1 MKFIALQ
8 TSTNSFIF
16 PILFNKIG
24 LRDLF
29 RPIYIKKE
37 SKNKPEIVKFI
48 INKRYTDEEIKNY
61 PHLDSLIKF
70 FENYKDRIVTI
81 DKIDDETY
89 RIVYTI
95 KTVLTL
101 QCALT
106 LDPVLYEYEKKF
118 DEVYSKVENDEYFL
132 IEKNTID
139 LTDMVWT
146 NILIEKP
153 INVTL
158 PNAYE
163 IFDFFSHYLYKKN
176 T

>member
-1 MKFIALQ
+1 MKWSIQQLRKIQ
-8 TSTNSFIF
+8 KF
-16 PILFNKIG
+16 PYEFSDTIDYSEYAESVEDILDIDPVFVSG
-24 LRDLF
+24 
-29 RPIYIKKE
+29 
-37 SKNKPEIVKFI
+37 
-48 INKRYTDEEIKNY
+48 
-61 PHLDSLIKF
+61 
-70 FENYKDRIVTI
+70 TI

-95 KTVLTL
+95 KTLLTL

-106 LDPVLYEYEKKF
+106 LDPVPYEYEKTF
-118 DEVYSKVENDEYFL
+118 DEVYSKIENEEYFL

-163 IFDFFSHYLYKKN
+163 ILEERGIVLDDTITLDNDEQILFYSDGTEEEEEK
-176 T
+176 

>member
-1 MKFIALQ
+1 MKWSIQQLRKVQKFPYLFSDTIDYSEYAE
-8 TSTNSFIF
+8 SVEDIF
-16 PILFNKIG
+16 SIEPVLVSG
-24 LRDLF
+24 
-29 RPIYIKKE
+29 
-37 SKNKPEIVKFI
+37 
-48 INKRYTDEEIKNY
+48 
-61 PHLDSLIKF
+61 
-70 FENYKDRIVTI
+70 TI

-106 LDPVLYEYEKKF
+106 LDPVLYEYEKTF

-163 IFDFFSHYLYKKN
+163 ILKERGIVLDDTITLDKDEEILFYSDGLEEEEEK
-176 T
+176 

>member
-1 MKFIALQ
+1 MKWSIQQLRKIQKFPYHFSDTIDYSEYAE
-8 TSTNSFIF
+8 SVEDIF
-16 PILFNKIG
+16 SIEPVMVSG
-24 LRDLF
+24 
-29 RPIYIKKE
+29 
-37 SKNKPEIVKFI
+37 S
-48 INKRYTDEEIKNY
+48 
-61 PHLDSLIKF
+61 
-70 FENYKDRIVTI
+70 I

-163 IFDFFSHYLYKKN
+163 ILKERGIVLDDTITLDKDEEILFYSDGLEEEEEK
-176 T
+176 

>member
-1 MKFIALQ
+1 MKWSIQQLRKIQKFPYHFSDTIDYSEYAE
-8 TSTNSFIF
+8 TVEDIF
-16 PILFNKIG
+16 SIEPVLVSG
-24 LRDLF
+24 
-29 RPIYIKKE
+29 
-37 SKNKPEIVKFI
+37 
-48 INKRYTDEEIKNY
+48 
-61 PHLDSLIKF
+61 
-70 FENYKDRIVTI
+70 TI

-106 LDPVLYEYEKKF
+106 LDPVLYEYEKTF

-163 IFDFFSHYLYKKN
+163 ILKERGIVLDDTITLDNDEEILFYSDGLEEEEEK
-176 T
+176 

>member
-1 MKFIALQ
+1 MKWSIQQLRKIQKFPYHFSDTIDYSEYAE
-8 TSTNSFIF
+8 SVEDIF
-16 PILFNKIG
+16 SIEPVMVSG
-24 LRDLF
+24 
-29 RPIYIKKE
+29 
-37 SKNKPEIVKFI
+37 S
-48 INKRYTDEEIKNY
+48 
-61 PHLDSLIKF
+61 
-70 FENYKDRIVTI
+70 I

-106 LDPVLYEYEKKF
+106 LDPVLYEYEKTF

-163 IFDFFSHYLYKKN
+163 ILKERGIVLDDTITLDKDEEILFYSDGLEEEEEK
-176 T
+176 

>member
-1 MKFIALQ
+1 MKWSIQQLRKIQ
-8 TSTNSFIF
+8 KF
-16 PILFNKIG
+16 PFQFS
-24 LRDLF
+24 D
-29 RPIYIKKE
+29 
-37 SKNKPEIVKFI
+37 
-48 INKRYTDEEIKNY
+48 
-61 PHLDSLIKF
+61 
-70 FENYKDRIVTI
+70 TI
-81 DKIDDETY
+81 DYSEYAEGVEDIIEINPVLVSGEINKIDDETY

-95 KTVLTL
+95 KTVLIL

-106 LDPVLYEYEKKF
+106 LDPVPYEYEKTF
-118 DEVYSKVENDEYFL
+118 DEVYSKIENDEYFL

-163 IFDFFSHYLYKKN
+163 ILKERGIVLDDTITLDNDEEILFYSNGLEEEEEK
-176 T
+176 

>member
-1 MKFIALQ
+1 MKWSIQQLRKIQKCPYHFSDTIDYSEYAE
-8 TSTNSFIF
+8 TVEDIF
-16 PILFNKIG
+16 SIEPVLVSG
-24 LRDLF
+24 
-29 RPIYIKKE
+29 
-37 SKNKPEIVKFI
+37 
-48 INKRYTDEEIKNY
+48 
-61 PHLDSLIKF
+61 
-70 FENYKDRIVTI
+70 TI

-89 RIVYTI
+89 RIVYTV

-106 LDPVLYEYEKKF
+106 LDPVLYEYEKTF

-139 LTDMVWT
+139 LADMVWT

-163 IFDFFSHYLYKKN
+163 ILKERGIVLDDTITLDNDEEILFYSDGLEEEEEK
-176 T
+176 

>member
-1 MKFIALQ
+1 MKWSIQQLRKVQKFPYHFSDTIDYSEYAE
-8 TSTNSFIF
+8 TVEDIF
-16 PILFNKIG
+16 SIEPVLVSG
-24 LRDLF
+24 
-29 RPIYIKKE
+29 
-37 SKNKPEIVKFI
+37 
-48 INKRYTDEEIKNY
+48 
-61 PHLDSLIKF
+61 
-70 FENYKDRIVTI
+70 TI

-106 LDPVLYEYEKKF
+106 LDPVLYEYEKTF

-139 LTDMVWT
+139 LADMVWT

-163 IFDFFSHYLYKKN
+163 ILKERGIVLDDTITLDNDEEILFYSDGLEEEEEK
-176 T
+176 

>member
-1 MKFIALQ
+1 MKWSIQQLRKVQKFPYHFSDTIDYSEYAE
-8 TSTNSFIF
+8 TVEDIF
-16 PILFNKIG
+16 SIEPVLVSG
-24 LRDLF
+24 
-29 RPIYIKKE
+29 
-37 SKNKPEIVKFI
+37 
-48 INKRYTDEEIKNY
+48 
-61 PHLDSLIKF
+61 
-70 FENYKDRIVTI
+70 TI

-89 RIVYTI
+89 RIVYTV

-106 LDPVLYEYEKKF
+106 LDPVLYEYEKTF

-139 LTDMVWT
+139 LADMVWT

-163 IFDFFSHYLYKKN
+163 ILKERGIVLDDTITLDNDEEILFYSDGLEEEEEK
-176 T
+176 

>member
-1 MKFIALQ
+1 MKWSIQQLRKIQ
-8 TSTNSFIF
+8 KF
-16 PILFNKIG
+16 PYKFSDTI
-24 LRDLF
+24 D
-29 RPIYIKKE
+29 YSEYAE
-37 SKNKPEIVKFI
+37 SVEDI
-48 INKRYTDEEIKNY
+48 ISIN
-61 PHLDSLIKF
+61 PVLVSG
-70 FENYKDRIVTI
+70 TI

-89 RIVYTI
+89 RIVYNI
-95 KTVLTL
+95 KTVLIL

-106 LDPVLYEYEKKF
+106 LDPVPYEYEKTF
-118 DEVYSKVENDEYFL
+118 DEVYSKIENDEYFL

-163 IFDFFSHYLYKKN
+163 ILKERGIVLDDTISLDNDEEILFYSDGLEEEEEK
-176 T
+176 

>member
-1 MKFIALQ
+1 MKWSIQQLRKIQ
-8 TSTNSFIF
+8 KF
-16 PILFNKIG
+16 PYEFSDTIDYSEYAESVEDILDIDHVFVSG
-24 LRDLF
+24 
-29 RPIYIKKE
+29 
-37 SKNKPEIVKFI
+37 
-48 INKRYTDEEIKNY
+48 
-61 PHLDSLIKF
+61 
-70 FENYKDRIVTI
+70 TI

-95 KTVLTL
+95 KTLLTL

-106 LDPVLYEYEKKF
+106 LDPVPYEYEKTF
-118 DEVYSKVENDEYFL
+118 DEVYSKIENDEYFL

-163 IFDFFSHYLYKKN
+163 ILEERGIVLDDTITLDNDEQILFYSDGTEEEEEK
-176 T
+176 

>member
-1 MKFIALQ
+1 MKWSIQQLRKIQ
-8 TSTNSFIF
+8 KF
-16 PILFNKIG
+16 PYEFSDTIDYSEYAESVEDILDIDHVFVSG
-24 LRDLF
+24 
-29 RPIYIKKE
+29 
-37 SKNKPEIVKFI
+37 
-48 INKRYTDEEIKNY
+48 
-61 PHLDSLIKF
+61 
-70 FENYKDRIVTI
+70 TI

-95 KTVLTL
+95 KTLLTL

-106 LDPVLYEYEKKF
+106 LDPVPYEYEKTF
-118 DEVYSKVENDEYFL
+118 DEVYSKIENDEYFL

-158 PNAYE
+158 PFMKSSCMLAYAYAVQSAA
-163 IFDFFSHYLYKKN
+163 IRSFAPSKKGALVG
-176 T
+176 TSLIWQGH

>member
-1 MKFIALQ
+1 MKWSIQQLRKIQKFPYHFSDTIDYSEYAE
-8 TSTNSFIF
+8 TVEDIF
-16 PILFNKIG
+16 SIEPVLVSG
-24 LRDLF
+24 
-29 RPIYIKKE
+29 
-37 SKNKPEIVKFI
+37 
-48 INKRYTDEEIKNY
+48 
-61 PHLDSLIKF
+61 
-70 FENYKDRIVTI
+70 TI

-89 RIVYTI
+89 RIVYTV

-106 LDPVLYEYEKKF
+106 LDPVLYEYEKTF

-139 LTDMVWT
+139 LADMVWT

-163 IFDFFSHYLYKKN
+163 ILKERGIVLDDTITLDNDEEILFYSDGLEEEEEK
-176 T
+176 

>member
-1 MKFIALQ
+1 MKWSIQQLRKIQKFPYHFSDTIDYSEYAE
-8 TSTNSFIF
+8 TVEDIF
-16 PILFNKIG
+16 SIEPVLVSG
-24 LRDLF
+24 
-29 RPIYIKKE
+29 
-37 SKNKPEIVKFI
+37 S
-48 INKRYTDEEIKNY
+48 
-61 PHLDSLIKF
+61 
-70 FENYKDRIVTI
+70 I

-95 KTVLTL
+95 KTTLTL

-106 LDPVLYEYEKKF
+106 LDPVQYELEKCF

-163 IFDFFSHYLYKKN
+163 ILKERGIVLDDTITLDKDEEILFYSDGVEEEEEK
-176 T
+176 